1 MTLATSAPDITTA
14 PSPGGLQ
21 ASWRQLRAQWLT
33 RAPRER
39 QLLTLAGAVL
49 GGFML
54 WSLAIAPAWRTVS
67 TAPARL
73 DALETQLQTMQ
84 LQAAEA
90 TALRATPPLP
100 ADQAQAAL
108 TAATSR
114 LGSPT
119 SKLSVQGDRVLLSL
133 KGVGSPALMAWLA
146 EVRVGARARVVE
158 ATLLQTGPGLYDGS
172 LTLTLGGTR

>member
-1 MTLATSAPDITTA
+1 MILVSSAPDTSPA
-14 PSPGGLQ
+14 PRPRGLQ
-21 ASWRQLRAQWLT
+21 AGWQQLRAQWT
-33 RAPRER
+33 ARAPRER
-39 QLLTLAGAVL
+39 QLLTLAGLVL

-73 DALETQLQTMQ
+73 DALEAQLQTMQ

-90 TALRATPPLP
+90 TTLRATPPLP
-100 ADQAQAAL
+100 TDQAQAAL

-114 LGSPT
+114 LGSPA
-119 SKLSVQGDRVLLSL
+119 SKLSLQGDRVLLSL

-146 EVRVGARARVVE
+146 EARAGARARVVE
-158 ATLLQTGPGLYDGS
+158 ATLVQTGPGLYDGS